1 MKVRTSLTENNN
13 LYHEKAS
20 IKGFLPKG
28 ETTKAPIAIPVS
40 SHSERDGKSL
50 KALPL
55 EGATLAPAI
64 AMLQMANNVRR

>member
-1 MKVRTSLTENNN
+1 MKVRTSLTENNS
-13 LYHEKAS
+13 LSHEKAS

-28 ETTKAPIAIPVS
+28 DTTKTPIALTVS
-40 SHSERDGKSL
+40 SHSEREGESL

-55 EGATLAPAI
+55 EGATLAPVI

>member
-40 SHSERDGKSL
+40 SHSEQEGGVSEGSAFRGGDASPCNCNVADGK
-50 KALPL
+50 
-55 EGATLAPAI
+55 
-64 AMLQMANNVRR
+64 